1 MNNYLC
7 SRNLKQSMGLIKH
20 LSYILAFW
28 VLLLST
34 APCFLKDECLFRCGN
49 EETEES
55 CSHDEGSACTD
66 CCCSPF
72 LHCNTCTGCPV
83 PKIFHSPSIVLIQ
96 LNDNLSFYKERL
108 IPHFSSSIWQP
119 PKIMNLI

>member
-1 MNNYLC
+1 M
-7 SRNLKQSMGLIKH
+7 KH

-34 APCFLKDECLFRCGN
+34 APCFLEDKCLFKCAN

-55 CSHDEGSACTD
+55 CSDDEGCSCTD

-72 LHCNTCTGCPV
+72 LHCNTCTGCPA
-83 PKIFHSPSIVLIQ
+83 PKLFHSLTVELVQS
-96 LNDNLSFYKERL
+96 NNNLSFYKEKL